1 MAADAGIREA
11 TRRELIARGI
21 ALAGTGSD
29 TGALR
34 ATVRAEQVLVA
45 TYEQLLGAG
54 VLGASA
60 ARAATEFVAHER
72 AHVAAL
78 TSELRRL
85 GGKPPREPRGLG
97 PVRPAGERAAIRLL
111 LGLERAAISVYYTE
125 LAQLQDG
132 RAARTAAEI
141 MACEAQHTL
150 ALRELLSPGDVS
162 RAVPGAFVYGTR

>member
-1 MAADAGIREA
+1 MPAMGSLGEA

-21 ALAGTGSD
+21 ALRGTGSD
-29 TGALR
+29 AGALR
-34 ATVRAEQVLVA
+34 ATVRAEQVMVA

-54 VLGASA
+54 VLGPTA
-60 ARAATEFVAHER
+60 ARAATEFLAHER

-78 TSELRRL
+78 TSELKRL
-85 GGKPPREPRGLG
+85 GGRPPREPRGLG
-97 PVRPAGERAAIRLL
+97 PVMPASERAAIRLL
-111 LGLERAAISVYYTE
+111 LVLERAAISVYYTE
-125 LAQLQDG
+125 LAQLHDG

-141 MACEAQHTL
+141 MACEAQHTT